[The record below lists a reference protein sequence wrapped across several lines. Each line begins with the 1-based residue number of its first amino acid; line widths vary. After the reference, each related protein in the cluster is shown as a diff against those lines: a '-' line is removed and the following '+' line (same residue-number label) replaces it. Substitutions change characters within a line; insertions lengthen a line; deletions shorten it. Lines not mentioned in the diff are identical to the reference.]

1 MPEFLI
7 TADNRR
13 IIHVDLDAFYAQ
25 IEMRDH
31 PELRNLPLII
41 SRDPTESNGRGVVA
55 TANYAARNLG
65 VHSAM
70 SAAEAKRLAPDA
82 FFMRPDFQKYKMISQ
97 QIHHI
102 FHQYTDKIE
111 PIAFDEAYLDLTDSV
126 LTGATL
132 AAKIRHQIL
141 KETQLTS
148 SIGVSYNKLLAKLA
162 SEFNKPNGV
171 TVITK
176 DNALDFLARLPIAS
190 FRGVGKKTQEQFA
203 VLGVENGAQLRMIP
217 QETLRAQF
225 GKMGEHLFWQ
235 ARGVHFGEV
244 QWHRQ
249 RQSVGKEETF
259 DQFLQTRDEVNLEFK
274 KLAVGIVKIMKNKKL
289 VGRTLNIKIRDSE
302 FNTITRSVT
311 QSVPFKLET
320 GSIVSVAQTIFDE
333 NMNTDFSIR
342 LLGISLSNLQS
353 SGFEEMTLF

>member
-1 MPEFLI
+1 
-7 TADNRR
+7 
-13 IIHVDLDAFYAQ
+13 
-25 IEMRDH
+25 
-31 PELRNLPLII
+31 
-41 SRDPTESNGRGVVA
+41 
-55 TANYAARNLG
+55 
-65 VHSAM
+65 
-70 SAAEAKRLAPDA
+70 
-82 FFMRPDFQKYKMISQ
+82 MISQ

-171 TVITK
+171 TVITE
-176 DNALDFLARLPIAS
+176 DNALDFLARLPISS
-190 FRGVGKKTQEQFA
+190 FRGVGKKTQEKFA
-203 VLGVENGAQLRMIP
+203 MLGVENGAQLRMIP

-259 DQFLQTRDEVNLEFK
+259 DQFVQTRDEVNLEFK
-274 KLAVGIVKIMKNKKL
+274 KLAVEIVKIMKNKKL

-311 QSVPFKLET
+311 QSVPFKLEA

-333 NMNTDFSIR
+333 NMNTAFSIR

-353 SGFEEMTLF
+353 SGFEEITLF